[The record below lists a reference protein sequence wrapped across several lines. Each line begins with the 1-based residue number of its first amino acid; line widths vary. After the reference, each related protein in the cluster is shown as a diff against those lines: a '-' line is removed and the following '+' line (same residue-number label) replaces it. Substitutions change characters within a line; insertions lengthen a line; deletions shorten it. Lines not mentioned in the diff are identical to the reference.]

1 MSLFEIAEV
10 KPGRPSKPDPFRAL
24 DDIFTDAQVN
34 EARTVCL
41 RTSEGMTDEQKK
53 RIAQKAKGAL
63 KRYAAARGG
72 LAGEIGFQI
81 LEGAVEL
88 WFTKRKARKTST
100 PTQAGTMTGGEGIP
114 EQAKT
119 GRKRGGSEG

>member
-24 DDIFTDAQVN
+24 DDIFTEAQVN

-41 RTSEGMTDEQKK
+41 KTAEGLTDEQKK

-72 LAGEIGFQI
+72 LAGEIGFNI

-88 WFTKRKARKTST
+88 WFTKRKARKASAVDA
-100 PTQAGTMTGGEGIP
+100 PPGGDP
-114 EQAKT
+114 EPEKANT
-119 GRKRGGSEG
+119 GRKRAAAGASE